1 MYHMV
6 IFVMNHPDECG
17 TLLEAWEAAGVTGIT
32 ILESSGLGQLHGR
45 AARDDIPLMP
55 SLHDIFKTKETR
67 HRTLF
72 SVVDSE
78 EQVDALLKVTQ
89 EVVGDLDCDDTGFLF
104 VLPVSRVYG
113 MGRPPGETEC

>member
-17 TLLEAWEAAGVTGIT
+17 LLLDAWEGAGITGIT
-32 ILESSGLGQLHGR
+32 ILESSGLGRLRGR
-45 AARDDIPLMP
+45 GSRDDIPLMP
-55 SLHDIFKTKETR
+55 SLHDLFKIKETR

-78 EQVDALLKVTQ
+78 EKVDAILEATKKI
-89 EVVGDLDCDDTGFLF
+89 VGDLNCDDTGFLF
-104 VLPVSRVYG
+104 VLPVSRAYG
-113 MGRPPGETEC
+113 MSRPPGKSEC

>member
-17 TLLEAWEAAGVTGIT
+17 TLLETWEAAGVTGIT
-32 ILESSGLGQLHGR
+32 ILESSGLGRLRGR
-45 AARDDIPLMP
+45 AAHDDIPLMP

-78 EQVDALLKVTQ
+78 ENVDAILKATQ
-89 EVVGDLDCDDTGFLF
+89 EVVGDLDCEDTGFLF
-104 VLPVSRVYG
+104 VLPVSRAYG
-113 MGRPPGETEC
+113 MSRPSGEAEC